1 MMTPDLAATEALVS
15 VAPVTVRR
23 TVRWSECDP
32 AGVVYLGNYPGY
44 LLSGIYFF
52 RRHMFGGDWVAQT
65 DKGGFQTP
73 GKAIAQ
79 VFKSSLWPDD
89 VFDMQVFAGDVRRN
103 TYDVLVRAIRA
114 DDGRDV
120 FYGRVTSIVVAAKER
135 TNKVGIPESV
145 AEALRAY
152 RAANPPPAILLETK
166 TWLPDA
172 AANP

>member
-1 MMTPDLAATEALVS
+1 MTPEIVATEAMVS

-44 LLSGIYFF
+44 LLSAIHFF
-52 RRHMFGGDWVAQT
+52 RRHLFGGAWVAQT

-103 TYDVLVRAIRA
+103 TYDVLVRAVRT
-114 DDGRDV
+114 DNGRDV
-120 FYGRVTSIVVAAKER
+120 FYGRVTSIVVAATER
-135 TNKVGIPESV
+135 TSKVGIPQPV
-145 AEALRAY
+145 ADALRAY
-152 RAANPPPAILLETK
+152 RAAHAPPDVLLDPK

-172 AANP
+172 AVNP